1 MILAAPSLTPAD
13 DGILA
18 SAMDDA
24 LKLRMSDDRTI
35 EHVATAILG
44 EITTDYAT
52 AWRLASRELDRR
64 FPR

>member
-1 MILAAPSLTPAD
+1 MTTFTLSPAD

-18 SAMDDA
+18 AAMDQA

-35 EHVATAILG
+35 EHVVTAILG

>member
-1 MILAAPSLTPAD
+1 MTTFTLTPAD

-18 SAMDDA
+18 AAMDNA
-24 LKLRMSDDRTI
+24 LRLRMSDDRTI
-35 EHVATAILG
+35 EHVVTAMLG

>member
-1 MILAAPSLTPAD
+1 MANRRPALTPAE

-18 SAMDDA
+18 AAMDEA
-24 LKLRMSDDRTI
+24 LRLRLSDDRTI

-44 EITTDYAT
+44 EVTIDYAT

>member
-1 MILAAPSLTPAD
+1 MANPRPSLTPAE

-18 SAMDDA
+18 AAMDEA
-24 LKLRMSDDRTI
+24 LRLRMSDDRTI

>member
-1 MILAAPSLTPAD
+1 MTTFTLTPAD
-13 DGILA
+13 EGILA
-18 SAMDDA
+18 AAMDQA

-35 EHVATAILG
+35 EHVVTAMLG

>member
-1 MILAAPSLTPAD
+1 MTTFTLTPAE

-18 SAMDDA
+18 AAMDQA

-35 EHVATAILG
+35 EHVVTAILG
-44 EITTDYAT
+44 EITDDYAT